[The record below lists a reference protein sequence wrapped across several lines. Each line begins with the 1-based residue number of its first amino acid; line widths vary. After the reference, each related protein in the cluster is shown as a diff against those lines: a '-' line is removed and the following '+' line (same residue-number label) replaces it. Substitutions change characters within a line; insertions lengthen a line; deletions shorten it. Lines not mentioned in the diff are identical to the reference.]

1 MFTKIKCILYKIVI
15 YIPICF
21 YFNFFFFF
29 CSSSGSSFTFQYV
42 SILIV
47 LEVTSLITEI
57 SFTFQYVS
65 ILISRVSYILLTL
78 FSFTFQYVSIL
89 IHKAKGQ
96 NCRIMSIY
104 IPICFYFNPSPE
116 FPLLF
121 YLISPLSVDQPKF
134 TNILPYLL
142 H

>member
-1 MFTKIKCILYKIVI
+1 MLPTLQKEFTFQYVSILIPLDFLLALSAQIFTFQYVSILIYFVNHSFIINLFI

-21 YFNFFFFF
+21 YFNKK
-29 CSSSGSSFTFQYV
+29 CKKLLIISTKSFTFQYV
-42 SILIV
+42 SILIIVAV
-47 LEVTSLITEI
+47 LFPI
-57 SFTFQYVS
+57 FC
-65 ILISRVSYILLTL
+65 
-78 FSFTFQYVSIL
+78 
-89 IHKAKGQ
+89 K
-96 NCRIMSIY
+96 NIY